1 MKKIGQLRLNLIRVK
16 KDSNMAKT
24 IKGVLEQYI
33 GKSECGIVHPE
44 TDVYHPNGHTNHKI
58 DQALA
63 DIKRIIEEAKP
74 KDYPVCENNQNPDVS
89 SWCNQCWTCS
99 VRHNPELWDGIEIGI
114 ETFELNLLKALGE

>member
-1 MKKIGQLRLNLIRVK
+1 MS
-16 KDSNMAKT
+16 KDIET
-24 IKGVLEQYI
+24 IKEVLEFVKNWGFNLGIDELDSTDSGYDKMKVYI
-33 GKSECGIVHPE
+33 
-44 TDVYHPNGHTNHKI
+44 DTN
-58 DQALA
+58 QALA
-63 DIKRIIEEAKP
+63 EIKRIIEEAKP